1 MTGKVDE
8 LKAGDKVFKAPP
20 IPSLLPCFKKKKKAP
35 KADNAKA
42 KKDD

>member
-1 MTGKVDE
+1 MTGKTDE

-20 IPSLLPCFKKKKKAP
+20 IPSLIPFCKKKKKAP
-35 KADNAKA
+35 KVKNAKA